1 MQCTISQG
9 ILSRLGVQS
18 KVAVVKKAPPE
29 PVNDNEEEEQVV
41 REVQSSIKVKPRVI
55 PSDAVQPN
63 KNLLL
68 KAVAEAQRSVAQTPK
83 VGKEVLRSRICFC
96 LSFNVNVF
104 QPSKITS
111 LDKIKNNILH
121 RLSPKPNARD
131 LIKKSSDRMRS
142 RLQLSSDDDDY
153 DSEGEYVPKSVGK
166 LEK

>member
-1 MQCTISQG
+1 M
-9 ILSRLGVQS
+9 
-18 KVAVVKKAPPE
+18 KKATPE

-83 VGKEVLRSRICFC
+83 VGKEVLLSWICGF
-96 LSFNVNVF
+96 SINFHVIVF
-104 QPSKITS
+104 QPSKNPP
-111 LDKIKNNILH
+111 LNKIKKDILH
-121 RLSPKPNARD
+121 RLSPKPKLTD
-131 LIKKSSDRMRS
+131 LIKESSGRMRS
-142 RLQLSSDDDDY
+142 RPQLSSDDDDDY

>member
-83 VGKEVLRSRICFC
+83 VGKEVLRFRICFC
-96 LSFNVNVF
+96 
-104 QPSKITS
+104 
-111 LDKIKNNILH
+111 
-121 RLSPKPNARD
+121 
-131 LIKKSSDRMRS
+131 
-142 RLQLSSDDDDY
+142 
-153 DSEGEYVPKSVGK
+153 
-166 LEK
+166 